1 MIVWNTFKSAIK
13 SVHGTL
19 GPFFYRANTCS
30 DTWLRVY
37 FFQTKSTSSS
47 QSYWQAIGG
56 TGSYPKQSESSIF
69 YRKIL
74 VNRGIFDS
82 TFKPKEFFKPLM
94 GPAIM
99 QGSIDKSIDVLALAR
114 LYNLVRYRRTCFH
127 RRTGFP
133 LTPTYFSELGI
144 WICFCL

>member
-1 MIVWNTFKSAIK
+1 M
-13 SVHGTL
+13 HGTL
-19 GPFFYRANTCS
+19 GPFFFIVLTPAVTRGFGFISFKLKVPALHKATAIDKRLAGRALT
-30 DTWLRVY
+30 
-37 FFQTKSTSSS
+37 
-47 QSYWQAIGG
+47 QSNPNRAF
-56 TGSYPKQSESSIF
+56 F

-94 GPAIM
+94 APAKM
-99 QGSIDKSIDVLALAR
+99 RGSIDKSIDVLALAR

-144 WICFCL
+144 GICFCL